1 MQGQDD
7 DARAPLGRALAAARQ
22 ERGRSVDEVAASINL
37 RATVVRAIE
46 RDDFQLCGGDVYAR
60 GHIRAYARHVGL
72 AEGPLLDAYAE
83 RTGAG
88 APARQRAGAATTEP
102 EADLGAGPTTSAPVP
117 PLGPRRWGGGDV
129 PLERSR
135 PNWALVAGAA
145 LAVVLV
151 LLVVQL
157 VSDLSGP
164 GRGTSEVAS
173 PQAPSTAT
181 PVPGEPSSGSPTPSD
196 TATQTPAPTATS
208 APSTAPAGVAVA
220 LRATGDSWV
229 SVRDASGR
237 TMFTG
242 LLSKGDARRF
252 SDGHGL
258 RLTLGNAGA
267 VQLTVNG
274 KALGSAGGRGQVVRL
289 HFGPGDPA

>member
-1 MQGQDD
+1 M
-7 DARAPLGRALAAARQ
+7 P
-22 ERGRSVDEVAASINL
+22 
-37 RATVVRAIE
+37 
-46 RDDFQLCGGDVYAR
+46 F
-60 GHIRAYARHVGL
+60 
-72 AEGPLLDAYAE
+72 
-83 RTGAG
+83 
-88 APARQRAGAATTEP
+88 
-102 EADLGAGPTTSAPVP
+102 
-117 PLGPRRWGGGDV
+117 
-129 PLERSR
+129 ERSR

-164 GRGTSEVAS
+164 GRGTREVAS
-173 PQAPSTAT
+173 PASTSTA
-181 PVPGEPSSGSPTPSD
+181 PQVPGATATASPTPS
-196 TATQTPAPTATS
+196 ATPGQTPSATLTSSPTS
-208 APSTAPAGVAVA
+208 APDGVAVA

-274 KALGSAGGRGQVVRL
+274 KSLGSAGGRGEVVRL